1 MYPSIGKKIRE
12 YRKERGL
19 TQDELAEK
27 VNLSPNHMGAIE
39 RAEKNLTLATLINIA
54 NALDVTADMLL
65 CDEIQNGYRIK
76 TSMLTEKLEKLSPT
90 DRNKILQMVDIM
102 LGEQEKNG
110 GAAHDGVAPPD
121 SIRITSGRYGIAP
134 YFRRGSCRRSP

>member
-27 VNLSPNHMGAIE
+27 VNLSPNHMGALE

-76 TSMLTEKLEKLSPT
+76 L
-90 DRNKILQMVDIM
+90 R
-102 LGEQEKNG
+102 
-110 GAAHDGVAPPD
+110 
-121 SIRITSGRYGIAP
+121 GRVSQV
-134 YFRRGSCRRSP
+134 RKHQQHRSPQPRVPKG

>member
-1 MYPSIGKKIRE
+1 LAHQ
-12 YRKERGL
+12 L
-19 TQDELAEK
+19 T
-27 VNLSPNHMGAIE
+27 N
-39 RAEKNLTLATLINIA
+39 A

-102 LGEQEKNG
+102 LGEK
-110 GAAHDGVAPPD
+110 
-121 SIRITSGRYGIAP
+121 
-134 YFRRGSCRRSP
+134 

>member
-1 MYPSIGKKIRE
+1 M
-12 YRKERGL
+12 

-39 RAEKNLTLATLINIA
+39 RAVKILTLATLINIA

-65 CDEIQNGYRIK
+65 CDEIRNGYRIK

-90 DRNKILQMVDIM
+90 DRNKILQMVEIM
-102 LGEQEKNG
+102 LDEK
-110 GAAHDGVAPPD
+110 
-121 SIRITSGRYGIAP
+121 
-134 YFRRGSCRRSP
+134 

>member
-54 NALDVTADMLL
+54 NALDALAD
-65 CDEIQNGYRIK
+65 EERYGV
-76 TSMLTEKLEKLSPT
+76 
-90 DRNKILQMVDIM
+90 ILRAKGIVAGVDGQWIHFDY
-102 LGEQEKNG
+102 GPGDVDVRFG
-110 GAAHDGVAPPD
+110 GADVIGKLCVIGAAIKEDALK
-121 SIRITSGRYGIAP
+121 SLFGI
-134 YFRRGSCRRSP
+134 

>member
-27 VNLSPNHMGAIE
+27 VNLSPNHMGAKE
-39 RAEKNLTLATLINIA
+39 RAEKNLTLAPLINIA

-90 DRNKILQMVDIM
+90 DRNKILQMVEIM
-102 LGEQEKNG
+102 LDEK
-110 GAAHDGVAPPD
+110 
-121 SIRITSGRYGIAP
+121 
-134 YFRRGSCRRSP
+134 

>member
-27 VNLSPNHMGAIE
+27 VNLSPNHMRAIE

-90 DRNKILQMVDIM
+90 DRNKILQMVEIM
-102 LGEQEKNG
+102 MGEK
-110 GAAHDGVAPPD
+110 
-121 SIRITSGRYGIAP
+121 
-134 YFRRGSCRRSP
+134 

>member
-39 RAEKNLTLATLINIA
+39 SAEKTLTLATLINIA

-76 TSMLTEKLEKLSPT
+76 TSMLTEKLEKLSST

-102 LGEQEKNG
+102 LGEQ
-110 GAAHDGVAPPD
+110 
-121 SIRITSGRYGIAP
+121 
-134 YFRRGSCRRSP
+134 

>member
-1 MYPSIGKKIRE
+1 
-12 YRKERGL
+12 
-19 TQDELAEK
+19 
-27 VNLSPNHMGAIE
+27 MGAIE

-90 DRNKILQMVDIM
+90 DRNKILQMVEIM
-102 LGEQEKNG
+102 LDEK
-110 GAAHDGVAPPD
+110 
-121 SIRITSGRYGIAP
+121 
-134 YFRRGSCRRSP
+134 

>member
-19 TQDELAEK
+19 IQDELAEK

-39 RAEKNLTLATLINIA
+39 RAEKNLTLTTLINIA

-90 DRNKILQMVDIM
+90 DRNKILQMVEIM
-102 LGEQEKNG
+102 LGDK
-110 GAAHDGVAPPD
+110 
-121 SIRITSGRYGIAP
+121 
-134 YFRRGSCRRSP
+134 